1 MAEQIYFE
9 YVAQAGDSIRRA
21 TIPAENERMVRSI
34 LREQGMIPLE
44 IKRRKAKTSEEGGE
58 SGGDGPNGREK
69 KQTFFYVAIP
79 TAGGDNVR
87 GEIIASS
94 EREARH
100 QLRERGLVPSKVEPK
115 RLWHDLAMAGKVE
128 TVQSLREKALAEN
141 KPTTTTTTLST
152 RVQRLV
158 RRPISTKDML
168 FYSSQLCTMTEA
180 GLSFSQSMDILSGL
194 ITNHRLKVIHEVV
207 KMQVMEGVSLAES
220 YRLFENELPPIFM
233 ELIAVGEV
241 SGNIEQTLQ
250 RLVIHLEKQLELAGK
265 IRGAMTYPLVMIGLI
280 ILIVVGLMIFVVP
293 TFLQLF
299 ESFDVELPI
308 TTKALLGMSWFV
320 THQWYLLPLIP
331 LGIWGSIKGFMA
343 TRFGRQFYDLWE
355 YRVPIIGKLIHK
367 ITVSRILHNLALFLN
382 CGITILNAIELTQQS
397 IRNAYTSLKLES
409 IRVGISQGS
418 RLSSLFEGTGLF
430 PPMVN
435 YLLVAGEESG
445 AIDELLE
452 KGAKYVDQEVEATI
466 KSLTSAIE
474 PILTF
479 VVAGVV
485 MFVVGSL
492 YLPLMGLMKGGSHAI
507 H

>member
-1 MAEQIYFE
+1 MADQLYFE

-44 IKRRKAKTSEEGGE
+44 IKKKKPKLNEEGE
-58 SGGDGPNGREK
+58 PTPDGTAREK
-69 KQTFFYVAIP
+69 KQTYFYVAIP
-79 TAGGDNVR
+79 TNGGDNVR
-87 GEIIASS
+87 GEVIAGT
-94 EREARH
+94 EREARQ
-100 QLRERGLVPSKVEPK
+100 QLRERGLIPSKVEIK

-128 TVQSLREKALAEN
+128 TVQNLREKALEQH
-141 KPTTTTTTLST
+141 KPATSLSA
-152 RVQRLV
+152 RIQRLF
-158 RRPISTKDML
+158 RRKIGLKDML
-168 FYSSQLCTMTEA
+168 FYASQLCTMTEA

-194 ITNHRLKVIHEVV
+194 ITNARLKVIHEVV
-207 KMQVMEGVSLAES
+207 KMQVMEGASLAES

-233 ELIAVGEV
+233 ELISVGEV
-241 SGNIEQTLQ
+241 SGNIEQTLT
-250 RLVIHLEKQLELAGK
+250 RLVGHLEKQLELAGK
-265 IRGAMTYPLVMIGLI
+265 IRGAMTYPIVMIGLI

-299 ESFDVELPI
+299 ESFDVKLPW
-308 TTKALLGMSWFV
+308 TTRALLGMSWFI
-320 THQWYLLPLIP
+320 THQWYLVPLVP

-355 YRVPIIGKLIHK
+355 YRVPVIGKLVHR

-409 IRVGISQGS
+409 IRVGVSQGS

-466 KSLTSAIE
+466 KALTSAIE

-492 YLPLMGLMKGGSHAI
+492 YMPLMGLMKGGNHGI
-507 H
+507 

>member
-1 MAEQIYFE
+1 MAEQTFYE
-9 YVAQAGDSIRRA
+9 YVAQAGDSIRKA

-44 IKRRKAKTSEEGGE
+44 IKRSRKNAEEVEGEGG
-58 SGGDGPNGREK
+58 SRDK

-79 TAGGDNVR
+79 TSGGDNVR
-87 GEIIASS
+87 GEIIAGS
-94 EREARH
+94 EREARQ
-100 QLRERGLVPSKVEPK
+100 QLRDRGLVPSKVEPK

-128 TVQSLREKALAEN
+128 TVQSLREKALAET
-141 KPTTTTTTLST
+141 KPTQSGLTA
-152 RVQRLV
+152 RLQKLM
-158 RRPISTKDML
+158 RRKIGLKDML
-168 FYSSQLCTMTEA
+168 FYASQLCTMTEA

-194 ITNHRLKVIHEVV
+194 ITNQRLKVIHEVV
-207 KMQVMEGVSLAES
+207 KMQVMEGASLSES

-233 ELIAVGEV
+233 ELISVGEV

-250 RLVIHLEKQLELAGK
+250 RLVHHLEKQMELAGK
-265 IRGAMTYPLVMIGLI
+265 IRGAMTYPVVMICLI
-280 ILIVVGLMIFVVP
+280 ILIVIGLMIFVVP

-299 ESFDVELPI
+299 ESFDVKLPW
-308 TTKALLGMSWFV
+308 TTKALLGLSWFI
-320 THQWYLLPLIP
+320 THQWFLVPLVP
-331 LGIWGSIKGFMA
+331 LGIWGAIKGFMS
-343 TRFGRQFYDLWE
+343 TKFGRQFYDLWE
-355 YRVPIIGKLIHK
+355 YKIPIIGKLMHRV
-367 ITVSRILHNLALFLN
+367 TVSRILHNLALFLN

-466 KSLTSAIE
+466 KALTSALE

-479 VVAGVV
+479 VIAGVV

-492 YLPLMGLMKGGSHAI
+492 YMPLMGLMKGGGNGVH
-507 H
+507 